1 MAINIAETYFK
12 LALLYLCLI
21 DSYTVRLST
30 STIFCSAATLGT
42 YLIMKTDPQ
51 TVVVG
56 AGIVGICTALYLQ
69 EKGRQVTLIDRLPPG
84 EGTSS
89 GNAGIISVG
98 SVHPEA
104 MPGIWKEIPHM
115 LMQRMA
121 PISLRPTYAP
131 RLLPW
136 FARFLAS
143 SSVAKADQSS
153 AAISALSS
161 RALDYLQPL
170 VNKAGAQALLRQEG
184 TLYINETPSQFAAAK
199 LNCSYYQRRNVD
211 YQIVEGPELADLEP
225 SLRSGLAGAV
235 LVPAGAQTLSPL
247 ALSRSLFKLFQ
258 QQGGEFL
265 TAEVTGFKLEGK
277 RVTALHIDREISSDQ
292 VLSNHVPSN
301 QVASNQLL
309 CREVFITAGA
319 YSKTLA
325 KQLGSTVPLD
335 TERGY
340 SVDLPNPG
348 LELKR
353 PLLFAGRAF
362 AATSMAEGLRLA
374 GTVEFA
380 GLKAVPNYQRAHN
393 LAKQAAYL
401 FPQLNPEEGKPWMGF
416 RPSVPD
422 TVPIISASPYF
433 DNAFFGFGHG
443 HLGLTQAAVTG
454 AMLSA
459 LAVGEDCPLAI
470 SPFRVDRAW

>member
-1 MAINIAETYFK
+1 
-12 LALLYLCLI
+12 
-21 DSYTVRLST
+21 
-30 STIFCSAATLGT
+30 
-42 YLIMKTDPQ
+42 MKTDPQ

-69 EKGRQVTLIDRLPPG
+69 EKGRQVTLIDPMPPG

-121 PISLRPTYAP
+121 PITLRPAYAP

-143 SSVAKADQSS
+143 SSAAKADQSS
-153 AAISALSS
+153 AAISTLSS

-170 VNKAGAQALLRQEG
+170 VDKAGAQALLRREG

-199 LNCSYYQRRNVD
+199 LNCSYYRRRDVD
-211 YQIVEGPELADLEP
+211 YQLVEGPELADLEP

-258 QQGGEFL
+258 QQGGEFI
-265 TAEVTGFKLEGK
+265 TAEVTGFRLEGK
-277 RVTALHIDREISSDQ
+277 LVTALHTDHE
-292 VLSNHVPSN
+292 LSFNPVPSN
-301 QVASNQLL
+301 QVPSNQVL

-362 AATSMAEGLRLA
+362 AASSIVEGLRLA

-380 GLKAVPNYQRAHN
+380 GLKAQPNYQRAHN
-393 LAKQAAYL
+393 LAQQAAYL
-401 FPQLNPEEGKPWMGF
+401 FPQLNAAEGDNEGKPWMGF

-422 TVPIISASPYF
+422 TVPVISASPHF

-454 AMLSA
+454 AMLST
-459 LAVGEDCPLAI
+459 LAVGQDCPLAI

>member
-1 MAINIAETYFK
+1 
-12 LALLYLCLI
+12 
-21 DSYTVRLST
+21 
-30 STIFCSAATLGT
+30 
-42 YLIMKTDPQ
+42 MKTDPQ

-69 EKGRQVTLIDRLPPG
+69 EKGRQVILIDPMPPG

-115 LMQRMA
+115 LLQRMA
-121 PISLRPTYAP
+121 PIALRPAYAP

-143 SSVAKADQSS
+143 SSIAKADQSS

-211 YQIVEGPELADLEP
+211 YQLVEGPELTDLEP
-225 SLRSGLAGAV
+225 NLRSGFAGAV

-258 QQGGEFL
+258 QQGGEFI

-277 RVTALHIDREISSDQ
+277 LVTALYTDCEMSFNQ
-292 VLSNHVPSN
+292 VPSNQAPSNQVPSN
-301 QVASNQLL
+301 QVL

-340 SVDLPNPG
+340 SLDLPSPG
-348 LELKR
+348 IELKR

-362 AATSMAEGLRLA
+362 AATSMVEGLRLA

-380 GLKAVPNYQRAHN
+380 GLKAAPNYQRAHN
-393 LAKQAAYL
+393 LAQQAAYL
-401 FPQLNPEEGKPWMGF
+401 FPQLNAAEGENEGKPWMGF

-422 TVPIISASPYF
+422 TVPVISASPHF

-443 HLGLTQAAVTG
+443 HLGLTQGAVTG

-459 LAVGEDCPLAI
+459 LAVGENCPLAI

>member
-1 MAINIAETYFK
+1 MNTEA
-12 LALLYLCLI
+12 
-21 DSYTVRLST
+21 
-30 STIFCSAATLGT
+30 
-42 YLIMKTDPQ
+42 Q

-69 EKGRQVTLIDRLPPG
+69 EKGRQVTLVDPLPPG

-115 LMQRMA
+115 LLQRQA
-121 PISLRPTYAP
+121 PISLRPSYAP
-131 RLLPW
+131 ILLPW
-136 FARFLAS
+136 LARFLS
-143 SSVAKADQSS
+143 SSSALRADQSS

-170 VNKAGAQALLRQEG
+170 VNRAGAQALLRQEG
-184 TLYINETPSQFAAAK
+184 TVYINETPSQFAAAK
-199 LNCSYYQRRNVD
+199 LNCSYYQRRGVD
-211 YQIVEGPELADLEP
+211 YQLVEGSELPDLEP
-225 SLRSGLAGAV
+225 GLRTGLAGAV
-235 LVPAGAQTLSPL
+235 LVPAGAHTLSPL
-247 ALSRSLFKLFQ
+247 ALSRSLFRLFQ

-265 TAEVTGFKLEGK
+265 SAEVTGFKLDGK
-277 RVTALHIDREISSDQ
+277 RVTALHTDREIASSGM
-292 VLSNHVPSN
+292 LSSNMPSS
-301 QVASNQLL
+301 AIK

-340 SVDLPNPG
+340 SLDLANPG
-348 LELKR
+348 IELKR

-362 AATSMAEGLRLA
+362 AATSMATGLRLA

-380 GLKAVPNYQRAHN
+380 GLKAAPNYQRAHN
-393 LAKQAAYL
+393 LAEQAAYL
-401 FPQLNPEEGKPWMGF
+401 FPKLHNQQGEPWMGF
-416 RPSVPD
+416 RPSLPD
-422 TVPIISASPYF
+422 TVPVISASPHF
-433 DNAFFGFGHG
+433 GNVFFGFGHG

-459 LAVGEDCPLAI
+459 LAVGEESPLAL

>member
-1 MAINIAETYFK
+1 
-12 LALLYLCLI
+12 
-21 DSYTVRLST
+21 
-30 STIFCSAATLGT
+30 
-42 YLIMKTDPQ
+42 MKTGPQ

-121 PISLRPTYAP
+121 PISLRPAYAP

-136 FARFLAS
+136 LVRFLVS
-143 SSVAKADQSS
+143 SSAAKADQSS

-161 RALDYLQPL
+161 RAMDYLQPL
-170 VNKAGAQALLRQEG
+170 VDKAGAQALLRQEG
-184 TLYINETPSQFAAAK
+184 TLYINETSSQFAAAK

-211 YQIVEGPELADLEP
+211 YQIVEGTELADLEP
-225 SLRSGLAGAV
+225 SLRPGLAGAV

-277 RVTALHIDREISSDQ
+277 RVTALHTDCEISSQQ
-292 VLSNHVPSN
+292 VLSN
-301 QVASNQLL
+301 QVL

-340 SVDLPNPG
+340 SVDLSNPG
-348 LELKR
+348 FQLKR

-362 AATSMAEGLRLA
+362 AATSMANGLRLA

-380 GLKAVPNYQRAHN
+380 GLKAAPNYQRAHN
-393 LAKQAAYL
+393 LAQQGAYL
-401 FPQLNPEEGKPWMGF
+401 FPQLNAQEAKPWMGF

-422 TVPIISASPYF
+422 TVPVISASPHF

-459 LAVGEDCPLAI
+459 LAVGDDCPLAI

>member
-1 MAINIAETYFK
+1 
-12 LALLYLCLI
+12 
-21 DSYTVRLST
+21 
-30 STIFCSAATLGT
+30 
-42 YLIMKTDPQ
+42 MKKAPE

-69 EKGRQVTLIDRLPPG
+69 EKGRQVTLIDRMPPG

-115 LMQRMA
+115 LLQRMA
-121 PISLRPTYAP
+121 PIALRPAYAP

-136 FARFLAS
+136 FARFLS
-143 SSVAKADQSS
+143 SSSPAKADQSS

-170 VNKAGAQALLRQEG
+170 VDKAGARALLRQEG
-184 TLYINETPSQFAAAK
+184 TLYINETPSQFAAAR
-199 LNCSYYQRRNVD
+199 LNCSYYQRRDVD
-211 YQIVEGPELADLEP
+211 YQLVDGSELADLEP
-225 SLRSGLAGAV
+225 NLRSGLAGAV

-247 ALSRSLFKLFQ
+247 ALSRSLFRLFQ

-265 TAEVTGFKLEGK
+265 AAEVRGFKLEGK
-277 RVTALHIDREISSDQ
+277 RVTALYTDRDM
-292 VLSNHVPSN
+292 PSN
-301 QVASNQLL
+301 QMLSSQELSNQVP

-325 KQLGSTVPLD
+325 KQLGSSVPLD

-340 SVDLPNPG
+340 SVDLPSPG
-348 LELKR
+348 IELKR

-362 AATSMAEGLRLA
+362 AATSMTDGLRLA

-380 GLKAVPNYQRAHN
+380 GLKAAPNYQRAHN
-393 LAKQAAYL
+393 LARQAAYL
-401 FPQLNPEEGKPWMGF
+401 FPRLNAPEGQNEGIPWMGF

-422 TVPIISASPYF
+422 TVPVISASPHF

-454 AMLSA
+454 AMLAA

>member
-1 MAINIAETYFK
+1 
-12 LALLYLCLI
+12 
-21 DSYTVRLST
+21 
-30 STIFCSAATLGT
+30 
-42 YLIMKTDPQ
+42 MKKDPE

-69 EKGRQVTLIDRLPPG
+69 EKGRQVTLIDRMPPG

-115 LMQRMA
+115 LLQRMA
-121 PISLRPTYAP
+121 PIALRPAYAP
-131 RLLPW
+131 RLVPW
-136 FARFLAS
+136 FARFLS
-143 SSVAKADQSS
+143 SSSPAKADQSS

-170 VNKAGAQALLRQEG
+170 VDKAGARALLRQEG
-184 TLYINETPSQFAAAK
+184 TLYINETPSQFAAAR
-199 LNCSYYQRRNVD
+199 LNCSYYQRRDVD
-211 YQIVEGPELADLEP
+211 YQLVDGSELADLEP
-225 SLRSGLAGAV
+225 NLRSGLAGAV

-247 ALSRSLFKLFQ
+247 ALSRSLFRLFQ

-265 TAEVTGFKLEGK
+265 AAEVRGFKLEGK
-277 RVTALHIDREISSDQ
+277 RVTALYTDRDM
-292 VLSNHVPSN
+292 PSN
-301 QVASNQLL
+301 QELSNQVP

-325 KQLGSTVPLD
+325 KQLGSSVPLD

-340 SVDLPNPG
+340 SVDLPSPG
-348 LELKR
+348 IELKR

-362 AATSMAEGLRLA
+362 AATSMTDGLRLA

-380 GLKAVPNYQRAHN
+380 GLKAAPNYQRAHN
-393 LAKQAAYL
+393 LARQAAYL
-401 FPQLNPEEGKPWMGF
+401 FPRLNAPEGQNEGIPWMGF

-422 TVPIISASPYF
+422 TVPVISASPHF

-454 AMLSA
+454 AMLAA

>member
-1 MAINIAETYFK
+1 MNTEA
-12 LALLYLCLI
+12 
-21 DSYTVRLST
+21 
-30 STIFCSAATLGT
+30 
-42 YLIMKTDPQ
+42 Q

-115 LMQRMA
+115 LFQRQA
-121 PISLRPTYAP
+121 PISLRPAYAP

-136 FARFLAS
+136 FARFLS
-143 SSVAKADQSS
+143 SSSALKADQSS
-153 AAISALSS
+153 ASISALSS
-161 RALDYLQPL
+161 RALDYLLPL
-170 VNKAGAQALLRQEG
+170 VTKAGAQALLRQEG
-184 TLYINETPSQFAAAK
+184 TLYINETPSQLAAAK
-199 LNCSYYQRRNVD
+199 LNCSYYQRRGVD
-211 YQIVEGPELADLEP
+211 YQLVEGPELAKLEP
-225 SLRSGLAGAV
+225 SLRPGLAGAV
-235 LVPAGAQTLSPL
+235 LVPAGAHTLSPL
-247 ALSRSLFKLFQ
+247 ALSRSLFELFLK
-258 QQGGEFL
+258 QGGEFL
-265 TAEVTGFKLEGK
+265 AAEVTGFKFQGQ
-277 RVTALHIDREISSDQ
+277 RVSALHTDHPI
-292 VLSNHVPSN
+292 P
-301 QVASNQLL
+301 

-340 SVDLPNPG
+340 SLDLPNPG
-348 LELKR
+348 IELKR

-362 AATSMAEGLRLA
+362 AATSMLDGLRLA

-380 GLKAVPNYQRAHN
+380 GLKAAPNYQRAHN
-393 LAKQAAYL
+393 LAQQAAYL
-401 FPQLNPEEGKPWMGF
+401 FPRLNTDDGKPWMGF
-416 RPSVPD
+416 RPSLPD
-422 TVPIISASPYF
+422 TVPVISASPHF
-433 DNAFFGFGHG
+433 NNVFFGFGHG

-459 LAVGEDCPLAI
+459 LAVGEDGPLAI
-470 SPFRVDRAW
+470 CPFRVDRTW

>member
-1 MAINIAETYFK
+1 
-12 LALLYLCLI
+12 
-21 DSYTVRLST
+21 
-30 STIFCSAATLGT
+30 
-42 YLIMKTDPQ
+42 MKKAPE

-69 EKGRQVTLIDRLPPG
+69 EKGRQVTLIDRMPPG

-115 LMQRMA
+115 LLQRMA
-121 PISLRPTYAP
+121 PIALRPAYAP

-136 FARFLAS
+136 FARFLS
-143 SSVAKADQSS
+143 SSSPAKADQSS

-170 VNKAGAQALLRQEG
+170 VDKAGARALLRQEG
-184 TLYINETPSQFAAAK
+184 TLYINETPSQFAAAR
-199 LNCSYYQRRNVD
+199 LNCSYYQRRDVD
-211 YQIVEGPELADLEP
+211 YQLVDGSELADLEP
-225 SLRSGLAGAV
+225 NLRSGLAGAV

-247 ALSRSLFKLFQ
+247 ALSRSLFRLFQ

-265 TAEVTGFKLEGK
+265 AAEVRGFKLEGK
-277 RVTALHIDREISSDQ
+277 RVTALYTDRDM
-292 VLSNHVPSN
+292 PSN
-301 QVASNQLL
+301 QMLSSQELSNQVP
-309 CREVFITAGA
+309 CREVFITTGA

-325 KQLGSTVPLD
+325 KQLGSSVPLD

-340 SVDLPNPG
+340 SVDLPSPG
-348 LELKR
+348 IELKR

-362 AATSMAEGLRLA
+362 AATSMTDGLRLA

-380 GLKAVPNYQRAHN
+380 GLKAAPNYQRAHN
-393 LAKQAAYL
+393 LARQAAYL
-401 FPQLNPEEGKPWMGF
+401 FPRLNAPEGQNEGIPWMGF

-422 TVPIISASPYF
+422 TVPVISASPHF

-454 AMLSA
+454 AMLAA

>member
-1 MAINIAETYFK
+1 
-12 LALLYLCLI
+12 
-21 DSYTVRLST
+21 
-30 STIFCSAATLGT
+30 
-42 YLIMKTDPQ
+42 MKKDPE

-69 EKGRQVTLIDRLPPG
+69 EKGRQVTLIDRMPPG

-115 LMQRMA
+115 LLQRMA
-121 PISLRPTYAP
+121 PIALRPAYAP

-136 FARFLAS
+136 FARFLS
-143 SSVAKADQSS
+143 SSSPAKADQSS

-170 VNKAGAQALLRQEG
+170 VDKADARALLRQEG
-184 TLYINETPSQFAAAK
+184 TLYINETPSQFAAAR
-199 LNCSYYQRRNVD
+199 LNCSYYQRRDVD
-211 YQIVEGPELADLEP
+211 YQLVDGSELADLEP
-225 SLRSGLAGAV
+225 NLRSGLAGAV

-247 ALSRSLFKLFQ
+247 ALSRSLFRLFQ

-265 TAEVTGFKLEGK
+265 AAEVRGFKLEGK
-277 RVTALHIDREISSDQ
+277 RVTALYTDREMPP
-292 VLSNHVPSN
+292 NKMHSN
-301 QVASNQLL
+301 QVHSNQVP

-325 KQLGSTVPLD
+325 KQLGSSVPLD

-340 SVDLPNPG
+340 SVDLPSPG
-348 LELKR
+348 IELKR

-362 AATSMAEGLRLA
+362 AATSMTDGLRLA

-380 GLKAVPNYQRAHN
+380 GLKAAPNYQRAHN
-393 LAKQAAYL
+393 LARQAAYL
-401 FPQLNPEEGKPWMGF
+401 FPQLNAPEGQNEGIPWMGF

-422 TVPIISASPYF
+422 TVPVISASPHF

-454 AMLSA
+454 AMLAA
-459 LAVGEDCPLAI
+459 LAVGEDGPLAI

>member
-1 MAINIAETYFK
+1 
-12 LALLYLCLI
+12 
-21 DSYTVRLST
+21 
-30 STIFCSAATLGT
+30 
-42 YLIMKTDPQ
+42 MKKAPE

-69 EKGRQVTLIDRLPPG
+69 EKGRQVTLIDRMPPG

-115 LMQRMA
+115 LLQRMA
-121 PISLRPTYAP
+121 PIALRPAYAP

-136 FARFLAS
+136 FARFLS
-143 SSVAKADQSS
+143 SSSPAKADQSS

-170 VNKAGAQALLRQEG
+170 VDKAGARALLRQEG
-184 TLYINETPSQFAAAK
+184 TLYINETPSQFAAAR
-199 LNCSYYQRRNVD
+199 LNCSYYQRRDVD
-211 YQIVEGPELADLEP
+211 YQLIDGSELADLEP
-225 SLRSGLAGAV
+225 NLRSGLAGAV

-247 ALSRSLFKLFQ
+247 ALSRSLFRLFQ

-265 TAEVTGFKLEGK
+265 AAEVRGFKLEGK
-277 RVTALHIDREISSDQ
+277 RVTALYSDRDM
-292 VLSNHVPSN
+292 PSN
-301 QVASNQLL
+301 QMLSSQELSNQVP

-325 KQLGSTVPLD
+325 KQLGSSVPLD

-340 SVDLPNPG
+340 SVDLPSPG
-348 LELKR
+348 IELKR

-362 AATSMAEGLRLA
+362 AATSMTDGLRLA

-380 GLKAVPNYQRAHN
+380 GLKAAPNYQRAHN
-393 LAKQAAYL
+393 LARQAAYL
-401 FPQLNPEEGKPWMGF
+401 FPRLNAPEGQNEGIPWMGF

-422 TVPIISASPYF
+422 TVPVISASPHF

-454 AMLSA
+454 AMLAA

>member
-1 MAINIAETYFK
+1 
-12 LALLYLCLI
+12 
-21 DSYTVRLST
+21 
-30 STIFCSAATLGT
+30 
-42 YLIMKTDPQ
+42 MKTDPQ

-69 EKGRQVTLIDRLPPG
+69 EKGRQVTLIDPMPPG

-121 PISLRPTYAP
+121 PIALRPAYAP

-161 RALDYLQPL
+161 RALDFLQPL

-211 YQIVEGPELADLEP
+211 YQLVDGTELTDLEP
-225 SLRSGLAGAV
+225 NLRSGLAGAV

-258 QQGGEFL
+258 QQGGEFI

-277 RVTALHIDREISSDQ
+277 RVTALYTDHEMSFNQ
-292 VLSNHVPSN
+292 VHSNQVPSN
-301 QVASNQLL
+301 QVPSNQVL

-340 SVDLPNPG
+340 SLDLPMPG
-348 LELKR
+348 IELKR

-362 AATSMAEGLRLA
+362 AATSMMEGLRLA

-380 GLKAVPNYQRAHN
+380 GLKAAPNYQRAHN
-393 LAKQAAYL
+393 LAQQAAYL
-401 FPQLNPEEGKPWMGF
+401 FPRLNAAEGENEGKPWMGF

-422 TVPIISASPYF
+422 TVPVISASPHF

-443 HLGLTQAAVTG
+443 HLGLTQGAVTG